1 MDTELLDHLTA
12 LVARAGR
19 AILEMAHSGLDVRAK
34 ADASPITAADEASN
48 AILLEG
54 LSQLMP
60 GVPIVSEESPKPND
74 PRTLAGLFA
83 LVDPLDGTKEFISG
97 RDEFTVNLALIEAG
111 RPIAGFVGAPALGLV
126 FRGAGGR
133 AERLKLAP
141 AGAATEVSA
150 ITTRARPAA
159 GLVAAVSRSHLDA
172 RTEAF
177 LGRLPVIERMA
188 CGSALK
194 FCRVAEG
201 RVDVY
206 PRLATTSEWDIAAGH
221 ALVAAAG
228 GEVTAPDGRALR
240 YGHAESGFRVPS
252 FIAWGDP
259 AAAPSG

>member
-1 MDTELLDHLTA
+1 MDAELVDQLTA
-12 LVARAGR
+12 LVSRAGR
-19 AILEMAHSGLDVRAK
+19 AILAVARSGLNVRAK
-34 ADASPITAADEASN
+34 ADASPLTAADEASN
-48 AILLEG
+48 AILLAG

-60 GVPIVSEESPKPND
+60 GVPIVSEESPRPED
-74 PRTLAGLFA
+74 PRALAGLFA

-97 RDEFTVNLALIEAG
+97 SDEFTVNLALIEGG
-111 RPIAGFVGAPALGLV
+111 RPAAGFVGAPALGLV
-126 FRGAGGR
+126 FRGMGGR
-133 AERLKLAP
+133 AERLTLAP
-141 AGAATEVSA
+141 GSGAPEITA
-150 ITTRARPAA
+150 IATRARPAT

-177 LGRLPVIERMA
+177 LGRLPVVERIA

-228 GEVTAPDGRALR
+228 GIVTAPDGRALR
-240 YGHAESGFRVPS
+240 YGRAESGFCVPS

-259 AAAPSG
+259 SAAPSG